1 MSKTAKV
8 ETVHPCPAWIDAGVM
23 EEEELCPE
31 CFKAVGVKSR
41 YKIIC
46 ALGKQPA
53 GATVGQLTTLL
64 GLQQPTVTH
73 HLNIL
78 KSIKAVNVTT
88 KGRERIYTLNRH
100 AHCFEE
106 CKIPY

>member
-1 MSKTAKV
+1 MNTVKKTY
-8 ETVHPCPAWIDAGVM
+8 PRPDWISADAM

-31 CFKAVGVKSR
+31 CFKAVGEKNR

-46 ALGKQPA
+46 ALGKSKN
-53 GATVGQLTTLL
+53 GATVSEITELL

-78 KSIKAVNVTT
+78 KSIDAVHAIT
-88 KGRERIYTLNRH
+88 KGRERVYSLNRK
-100 AHCFEE
+100 AHCFED